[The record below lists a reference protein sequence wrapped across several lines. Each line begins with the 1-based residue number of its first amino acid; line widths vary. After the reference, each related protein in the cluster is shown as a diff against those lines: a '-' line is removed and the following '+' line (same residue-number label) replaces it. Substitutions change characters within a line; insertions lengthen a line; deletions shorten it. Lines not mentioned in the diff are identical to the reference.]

1 MEARVLWEGRQL
13 AVFVHTLTL
22 DTIVIEVSVLVYSDA
37 VDVRDA
43 SLLVFDV
50 VKVGSV
56 STSTLLVL

>member
-1 MEARVLWEGRQL
+1 MLWEGRQL

-37 VDVRDA
+37 VDVGDA

>member
-1 MEARVLWEGRQL
+1 MLWEGRQL

-37 VDVRDA
+37 VDVGDA
-43 SLLVFDV
+43 SLLVFGV

>member
-1 MEARVLWEGRQL
+1 MLWEGRLL

-22 DTIVIEVSVLVYSDA
+22 DTIVNEVSVLVYSDA
-37 VDVRDA
+37 VEVGDA
-43 SLLVFDV
+43 SLLGFGV

>member
-1 MEARVLWEGRQL
+1 MLWEGRQH